1 MQQVLRSGFA
11 TGAQLFEF
19 MKCQNCEYSREAFYH
34 RLRRLVGRG
43 LVKKGDGLAQPV
55 YWISEV
61 GASFLVGQ
69 GELYAGRSGTEM
81 AKRNFLHW
89 LELNDVHL
97 ALRKSGIL
105 VRWVPASAICS
116 QNDLTKFGFA
126 KDYDAVVTVNC
137 RGVHVVFA
145 VEHERTA
152 KTEAEYAN
160 IGKRIEDDLH
170 VRTVLYLA
178 ATDHLMYCLRDRFAP
193 KRKVICVALMQ
204 EFQRRLLETPVMLAG
219 SYSQQVIF
227 EEILM
232 HEAAETNIKSPA
244 TF

>member
-1 MQQVLRSGFA
+1 M
-11 TGAQLFEF
+11 
-19 MKCQNCEYSREAFYH
+19 
-34 RLRRLVGRG
+34 
-43 LVKKGDGLAQPV
+43 
-55 YWISEV
+55 
-61 GASFLVGQ
+61 FLVGQ

-89 LELNDVHL
+89 LELNDVQL
-97 ALRKSGIL
+97 ALRRSGIL
-105 VRWVPASAICS
+105 VRWVPASEICS

-126 KDYDAVVTVNC
+126 KDYDPVVTAKC
-137 RGVHVVFA
+137 RGAHITFA
-145 VEHERTA
+145 LEHERTA
-152 KTEAEYAN
+152 TREAEYAN

-170 VRTVLYLA
+170 IQTVLYLA

-193 KRKVICVALMQ
+193 SRKMICVALMQ

-244 TF
+244 TFNAFLLCSLCRLMQSLNRLQTADAAALPRRIPSPVISR